1 MTVTGFSIQP
11 AGPERLE
18 ASGELTFATAANALE
33 RGSDLIGRGPAWVID
48 LSRVQSGDS
57 AGIAVLIEW
66 LASAQKRGATLR
78 YENIPAQMLAIARIS
93 DLEDLLLAR

>member
-1 MTVTGFSIQP
+1 MTTGFAIEP
-11 AGPERLE
+11 AGPGRLE
-18 ASGELTFATAANALE
+18 ASGELTFATAAKALE
-33 RGSDLIGRGPAWVID
+33 RGAGLIGQGGECLVD

-66 LASAQKRGATLR
+66 LATAQARGTTLR

-93 DLEDLLLAR
+93 DLEDLLLNA